1 MGSKLSRADKEKE
14 LVEFWDKNR
23 TFEKSVDSRPSEKQ
37 YVFYDGPPFATGL
50 PHYGH
55 ILGLTS
61 KDVFPRFWTMKGFR
75 VERKWGWDCHGLPI
89 ENIVE
94 KDLDISEKK
103 EIEKM
108 GVDKFNESC
117 RSKVLYFAD
126 EWKKTVRRMGKWI
139 EFDDSYKT
147 MDNTYME
154 SVWHIFKRLHDEGYI
169 YEGKKILLY
178 CPRCQTPLSNSE
190 IAMDNSYRDVTE
202 KSLTAKF
209 KLKGEDKT
217 FLLAWTTTPWTLIGN
232 VALAVNP
239 ELTYVKVE
247 LNGEYLIIAKDL
259 VSTIK
264 YDVDIISEMKGRD
277 LLGVEYEPLYEV
289 PSDKKGY
296 YVIDGGNDVSAEEGT
311 GIVHMAVYGEF
322 DYQMIKKYNLPII
335 QHVGNHGGLTLG
347 PEKWIGVWF
356 KKADAH
362 VIDDLEERGLLFE
375 TINYTHSYPFCY
387 RCETPLFY
395 NAVDSWFVD
404 IQKIKSRLLE
414 KNDEIN
420 WYPDHLKEGR
430 FKNILE
436 TAPDWSISRNRF
448 WATAIPVWKCDSE
461 ECNHLEVIGS
471 ISELKEK
478 ASSEVA
484 DDVDLHKH
492 IVDKIKLKCSECGSS
507 MSRIPEVLDCWFE
520 SGSMPY
526 AAKHYP
532 FENKEWFKD
541 NFPADFVSEYIAQ
554 VRAWFYYM
562 HVLSV
567 ILFDKA
573 PFKNVVVSG
582 TVLAADGS
590 KMSKSKNNFP
600 DPNKLFE
607 EYSADSLRFY
617 LMSSPLMRAQDLNF
631 KEDNVKEI
639 YRKVILILENVVKF
653 YDLFSGS
660 NSEFNDVSSK
670 NLLDTWIIS
679 KTNMLVRDVTNGLE
693 DYDTA
698 FVCSELTKFIDELST
713 WYVRRSR
720 ARFKSEDENDKGDAV
735 KTLGFVLRRVSQ
747 VMAPI
752 TPFISE
758 EIHQLLRKGNESVLG
773 ESVHLEDWPSFDLEK
788 INEKS
793 HELMDEVRTI
803 VSKALDEREKVKI
816 PVRQALSTL
825 FVKHKGLEL
834 SDDYLELIKE
844 EVNVKKVVVSD
855 DSEELACA
863 LDTVLTDE
871 LLQEGIIR
879 DLIRKIN
886 GYRKESNLTVK
897 DRIVLFV
904 ETSDDLILKAIDAF
918 KEDLMSQVQAE
929 DIKLKIDDVDKKE
942 VVVNKNPVFIGLKL
956 L

>member
-1 MGSKLSRADKEKE
+1 LSRSDKEKE
-14 LVEFWDKNR
+14 LVEFWEKNK
-23 TFEKSVDSRPSEKQ
+23 TFEKSVDSRPSSKQ

-94 KDLDISEKK
+94 KDLNIQNKRQ
-103 EIEKM
+103 IEEM
-108 GVDKFNESC
+108 GVDTFNETC
-117 RSKVLYFAD
+117 RSKVLFFAD

-139 EFDDSYKT
+139 DFDNSYKT
-147 MDNTYME
+147 MDDTYME
-154 SVWHIFKRLHDEGYI
+154 SVWHIFKRLYDEGYI
-169 YEGKKILLY
+169 YEGKKVLLY

-190 IAMDNSYRDVTE
+190 IAMDNSYKDVTE

-209 KLKGEDKT
+209 KVKGEDKT
-217 FLLAWTTTPWTLIGN
+217 YLLAWTTTPWTLIGN
-232 VALAVNP
+232 VALAINP
-239 ELTYVKVE
+239 DLVYAKVE
-247 LNGEYLIIAKDL
+247 LNGEYLILAKDRI
-259 VSTIK
+259 SSIK
-264 YDVDIISEMKGRD
+264 YDVDIVSEMKGEK
-277 LLGVEYEPLYEV
+277 LLGLEYEPLYSV

-296 YVIDGGNDVSAEEGT
+296 YVLSGGNDVSAEEGT
-311 GIVHMAVYGEF
+311 GIVHMAIYGEF
-322 DYQMIKKYNLPII
+322 DYQMIKKYDLPII

-347 PEKWIGVWF
+347 PEKWIGIWF

-362 VIDDLEERGLLFE
+362 VIEDLDDRGLLFE

-404 IQKIKSRLLE
+404 IQKIKSKLLE
-414 KNDEIN
+414 RNNQIN

-448 WATAIPVWKCDSE
+448 WATTIPVWKCDDE
-461 ECNHLEVIGS
+461 GCDS
-471 ISELKEK
+471 ISVLGSVDELRKQAIGKVPEN
-478 ASSEVA
+478 
-484 DDVDLHKH
+484 VDLHKH
-492 IVDKIKLKCSECGSS
+492 VVDKIKLKCNKCGKS
-507 MSRIPEVLDCWFE
+507 MTRIPEVLDCWFE

-562 HVLSV
+562 QVLSV
-567 ILFDKA
+567 VLFDKA

-607 EYSADSLRFY
+607 EYGADSLRFY

-639 YRKVILILENVVKF
+639 YRKVILLLENVLKF
-653 YDLFSGS
+653 YDLFSEK
-660 NSEFNDVSSK
+660 NSEFNDSSSD
-670 NLLDTWIIS
+670 NLLDQWIIS
-679 KTNMLVRDVTNGLE
+679 KVNLLVRDTTTGLE

-698 FVCSELTKFIDELST
+698 LVCAKITQFVDELST
-713 WYVRRSR
+713 WFVRRSR
-720 ARFKSEDENDKGDAV
+720 SRFKSEDSVERKHAIR
-735 KTLGFVLRRVSQ
+735 TLAFVLKNIAQ
-747 VMAPI
+747 VMAPV

-758 EIHQLLRKGNESVLG
+758 EIHQLLRKDNNSALK
-773 ESVHLEDWPSFDLEK
+773 ESVHLENWPSFDEEK
-788 INEKS
+788 IDEKL
-793 HELMDEVRTI
+793 HLLMDEVRVI

-816 PVRQALSTL
+816 PVRQALSKLTIRE
-825 FVKHKGLEL
+825 KNL
-834 SDDYLELIKE
+834 SLADEYLDIIKD
-844 EVNVKKVVVSD
+844 EVNVKEIVIKSEG
-855 DSEELACA
+855 EELSCE
-863 LDTVLTDE
+863 LDTNMTEE

-886 GYRKESNLTVK
+886 GYRKEMNLTVK
-897 DRIVLFV
+897 DRIILFV
-904 ETSDDLILKAIDAF
+904 ESSDVLVKKAIVAF
-918 KEDLMSQVQAE
+918 SSDLLAQVQA
-929 DIKLKIDDVDKKE
+929 DKLFEKVEGVEKKE
-942 VVVNKNPVFIGLKL
+942 IVVNKISVVIGIKNI
-956 L
+956 